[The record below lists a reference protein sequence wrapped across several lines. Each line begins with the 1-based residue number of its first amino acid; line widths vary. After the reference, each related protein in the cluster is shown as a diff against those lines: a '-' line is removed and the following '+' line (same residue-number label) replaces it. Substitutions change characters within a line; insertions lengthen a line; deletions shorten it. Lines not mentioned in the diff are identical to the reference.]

1 MDQST
6 LILGLV
12 ASIYGLLMRIP
23 QIYKVIVTKSATDL
37 SYISIFIGS
46 SGEVLWFAYAYLIND
61 ISLLLSSI
69 GHFTMVTTLFC
80 IKCYYDRKKI
90 KDKEKEKEKEK
101 EVEESR
107 Y

>member
-12 ASIYGLLMRIP
+12 ASIYGLLMRVP

-90 KDKEKEKEKEK
+90 KDKEKEKEKE
-101 EVEESR
+101 VEESR

>member
-12 ASIYGLLMRIP
+12 ASIYGLLMRVP

-61 ISLLLSSI
+61 ISLLLSSV
-69 GHFTMVTTLFC
+69 GHFTIVTTLFI
-80 IKCYYDRKKI
+80 IKCYYDRKKKNKLDI
-90 KDKEKEKEKEK
+90 ENIE
-101 EVEESR
+101 
-107 Y
+107 

>member
-1 MDQST
+1 MEDST

-12 ASIYGLLMRIP
+12 ASIYGLLMRVP

-69 GHFTMVTTLFC
+69 GHFTIVTTLFI
-80 IKCYYDRKKI
+80 IKCYYDRKKTLEI
-90 KDKEKEKEKEK
+90 PDNN
-101 EVEESR
+101 
-107 Y
+107 

>member
-12 ASIYGLLMRIP
+12 ASIYGLLMRVP

-37 SYISIFIGS
+37 SYISIFIGC
-46 SGEVLWFAYAYLIND
+46 SGEMLWFAYAYLIND

-69 GHFTMVTTLFC
+69 GHFIIVTSLLC

-90 KDKEKEKEKEK
+90 KEKEK

>member
-12 ASIYGLLMRIP
+12 ASIYGLLMRVP

-69 GHFTMVTTLFC
+69 GHFTIVTSLLI
-80 IKCYYDRKKI
+80 IKCYYDRKK
-90 KDKEKEKEKEK
+90 KNKLT
-101 EVEESR
+101 VEDNSL
-107 Y
+107 

>member
-69 GHFTMVTTLFC
+69 GHFTIVTSLLF
-80 IKCYYDRKKI
+80 IKCYYDKKKKNKLDI
-90 KDKEKEKEKEK
+90 HDIE
-101 EVEESR
+101 
-107 Y
+107 

>member
-46 SGEVLWFAYAYLIND
+46 SGEVLWFRSCWLKD
-61 ISLLLSSI
+61 VDE
-69 GHFTMVTTLFC
+69 T
-80 IKCYYDRKKI
+80 KK
-90 KDKEKEKEKEK
+90 E
-101 EVEESR
+101 
-107 Y
+107 

>member
-61 ISLLLSSI
+61 ISLLLSAI
-69 GHFTMVTTLFC
+69 GHFTIVTSLLI
-80 IKCYYDRKKI
+80 IKCYYDRKKRLEI
-90 KDKEKEKEKEK
+90 QDNNK
-101 EVEESR
+101 
-107 Y
+107 

>member
-23 QIYKVIVTKSATDL
+23 QIYKVIVTRSATDL

-69 GHFTMVTTLFC
+69 GHFTIVTSLLI
-80 IKCYYDRKKI
+80 IKCYYDRKKRLEI
-90 KDKEKEKEKEK
+90 QDNN
-101 EVEESR
+101 
-107 Y
+107 